1 MKSSFFD
8 KIVFCVYYNSNME
21 LLFNG
26 SNGQKLT
33 PPQVVNEIRNF
44 MNGDQNRCYKVIIGS
59 DSEHLQNKT
68 ADFVTAIVVHRV
80 GNGGK
85 YFYRRL
91 HEANRLVMRDRIWK
105 EVLMSLEVAQIII
118 SQFKDF
124 NNFEFEI
131 HVDVGQNGPTKALIQ
146 EVTGVIRGSG
156 FNVKTK
162 PESYGASNVADRH
175 L

>member
-1 MKSSFFD
+1 MDFNTPLGARVSLAE
-8 KIVFCVYYNSNME
+8 V
-21 LLFNG
+21 LLQVKEFINKD
-26 SNGQKLT
+26 SQKTYRL
-33 PPQVVNEIRNF
+33 
-44 MNGDQNRCYKVIIGS
+44 IIGT
-59 DSEHLQNKT
+59 DSENHDGV
-68 ADFVTAIVVHRV
+68 DFVTAIVIYRV

>member
-1 MKSSFFD
+1 MYFNTPSGT
-8 KIVFCVYYNSNME
+8 KIALTEVLKQVKDFIE
-21 LLFNG
+21 KDP
-26 SNGQKLT
+26 QKTYRL
-33 PPQVVNEIRNF
+33 
-44 MNGDQNRCYKVIIGS
+44 IIGT
-59 DSEHLQNKT
+59 DSENHDG
-68 ADFVTAIVVHRV
+68 ADFVTAIVIYRV

-91 HEANRLVMRDRIWK
+91 HENNRLVMRDRIWR
-105 EVLMSLEVAQIII
+105 EVMMSLEVAQLLIAN
-118 SQFKDF
+118 FKDF
-124 NNFEFEI
+124 HNFEFEI
-131 HVDVGQNGPTKALIQ
+131 HVDVGQNGPTKSLIQ

>member
-1 MKSSFFD
+1 MDFNTPSGLKVSLAE
-8 KIVFCVYYNSNME
+8 V
-21 LLFNG
+21 LLQVKEFINKD
-26 SNGQKLT
+26 SQKTYRL
-33 PPQVVNEIRNF
+33 
-44 MNGDQNRCYKVIIGS
+44 IIGT
-59 DSEHLQNKT
+59 DSENHDGV
-68 ADFVTAIVVHRV
+68 DFVTAIVIYRV